1 MGTNNKDIIKK
12 IIIISVIIL
21 LLEYLLTSSVGTFY
35 KIILSFYALKYLKE
49 QNYMAIKTILIMMFL
64 PILWGGFLIL
74 KTII

>member
-1 MGTNNKDIIKK
+1 MDTNNKDIVKK
-12 IIIISVIIL
+12 VIIISVIIL

-35 KIILSFYALKYLKE
+35 KIILSCYALKYLKE